1 MGVWTSVC
9 VVFVLCVCVCVCM
22 CVCVHR
28 SVVYI
33 EGDGDQSI
41 RKEER
46 KCEGGKGARSNK
58 RLFFVCAVLSVCI
71 RVLQRDI

>member
-1 MGVWTSVC
+1 
-9 VVFVLCVCVCVCM
+9 
-22 CVCVHR
+22 VHR